1 MQREKMKKILKRN
14 VGALLTGNGVEVRLW
29 APKVSEVS
37 VLWGDGE
44 KRALQKDGE
53 GYHAGF
59 FEHVREDELYQF
71 HLHDCDKT
79 IPDPA
84 SRFQPEDAFASSRVV
99 GEDFPWKDGAW
110 RGLPFSEWV
119 IYEVHVGTFSG
130 SHDFS
135 GIIDDLPR
143 LKELG
148 VNVIELMPVAQF
160 PGNRNWGYDAV
171 FPFAVQHSYGG
182 PRALKELVNACHT
195 QGMAIILDVVYNHL
209 GPEGNVFDLCG
220 PYTKQD
226 SSMLWGHPLNF
237 DDKGSDHVRH
247 FFLQN
252 MQQWLLEFH
261 FDGLRLDAVDAIQD
275 ASAIPF
281 LEEALLLAKKAEVLR
296 GYPLPI
302 IAESSANDPRNLDV
316 QRPPGFFA
324 QWSDDFHHALHATLT
339 GERNGYYA
347 DYGGLSQLAHIYR
360 RGVLFEG
367 QYSVYQDRR
376 HGRAYENVPHANLI
390 VFSQNHDQV
399 GNRDDGARLA
409 ALAGRKKARLAAAA
423 VLLSP
428 FTPLLFMGEEWGAT
442 KPFHYFLC
450 FQDKELIK
458 DSKKGRRQEWAS
470 FRWAEAPPD
479 PVAAETFFQSVLA
492 DKAQMCRKNADM
504 VSYYRQ
510 LIRLSKR
517 IRRQTEMK
525 VVHDEDHDLIWIYY
539 ILPEEKLAVCLSFAA
554 ETQALKPEGGPWRT
568 LLGGEKTIDAYSA
581 CVLQDRLP

>member
-1 MQREKMKKILKRN
+1 MKKLLKRN
-14 VGALLTGNGVEVRLW
+14 VGAQLTETGVEVILW
-29 APKVSEVS
+29 APKATNVSI
-37 VLWGDGE
+37 LWDEEE
-44 KRALQKDGE
+44 KQPLTRDDE
-53 GYHAGF
+53 GYHKGF
-59 FEHVREDELYQF
+59 FDHVKEGARYQF
-71 HLHDCDKT
+71 HVHDCDKI

-84 SRFQPEDAFASSRVV
+84 SRFQPEDVFCPSQVC
-99 GEDFPWKDGAW
+99 GEDFSWKDSAW
-110 RGLPFSEWV
+110 RGIPFDEWV
-119 IYEVHVGTFSG
+119 IYEVHTGTFSS

-160 PGNRNWGYDAV
+160 SGNRNWGYDAV
-171 FPFAVQHSYGG
+171 FPFAVQYSYGG
-182 PRALKELVNACHT
+182 PKALKELVNACHM
-195 QGMAIILDVVYNHL
+195 QGMSIILDVVYNHF

-226 SSMLWGHPLNF
+226 SSLPWGHPLNF

-252 MQQWLLEFH
+252 VQQWLLEFH

-275 ASAIPF
+275 SSAMPF
-281 LEEALLLAKKAEVLR
+281 LEEVLILAKEVETLR

-302 IAESSANDPRNLDV
+302 LAETSANDPRCLNV
-316 QRPPGFFA
+316 KNQPGFYA

-347 DYGGLSQLAHIYR
+347 DYGGLAQLAHIYR

-367 QYSVYQDRR
+367 QYSANWGRR
-376 HGRAYENVPHANLI
+376 HGRSYENVPHKNLI
-390 VFSQNHDQV
+390 VFSQNHDQI
-399 GNRDDGARLA
+399 GNRNDGARLA
-409 ALAGRKKARLAAAA
+409 TLIGQKKARLAAAA

-428 FTPLLFMGEEWGAT
+428 FTPLLFMGEEWGST
-442 KPFHYFLC
+442 KPFNYFLS
-450 FQDKELIK
+450 FEDKELIK

-470 FRWAEAPPD
+470 FHWAEPPPD

-492 DKAQMCRKNADM
+492 NKAQMCKENADM

-510 LIRLSKR
+510 LVGLSKR
-517 IRRQTEMK
+517 IRRQTNMK
-525 VVHDEDHDLIWIYY
+525 VVHVAEDDLIWIYY
-539 ILPEEKLAVCLSFAA
+539 TLPDQSLAVCLSFADKLK
-554 ETQALKPEGGPWRT
+554 TLKPEGGPWQV
-568 LLGGEKTIDAYSA
+568 LLGTERTIDAYAA
-581 CVLQDRLP
+581 CVLQGGKSL